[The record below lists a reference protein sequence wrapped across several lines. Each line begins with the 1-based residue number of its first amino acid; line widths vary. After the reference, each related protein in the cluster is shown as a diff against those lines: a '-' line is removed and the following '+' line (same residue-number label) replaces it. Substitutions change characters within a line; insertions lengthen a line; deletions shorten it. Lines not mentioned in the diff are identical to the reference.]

1 MRKIFALFILLTLL
15 ACEAKQRLDV
25 PIEDIIE
32 GPAKAV
38 EITSAAVV
46 EPEVPAPIVEIKEV
60 VSEPPKPM
68 ERGAVEN
75 IDVLLKGSSATVN
88 VLFENGEEKFT
99 VQSTD
104 QGMILGI
111 LVGKYGMAEE
121 KTRSLTTFLEEANTE
136 KIVQA
141 SNTTQTTVA
150 KTITGTR
157 VVEIKAYSYQPEVLT
172 IPAGTAVVWVHKDL
186 SPHTITSNAIGDSF
200 DSGVIERGDTFTH
213 NFFEEGAYEYY
224 STLHPSMRGRIIV
237 E

>member
-1 MRKIFALFILLTLL
+1 MRKIFALLILLTLL
-15 ACEAKQRLDV
+15 ACEKEQRLDV
-25 PIEDIIE
+25 PIEDIIK
-32 GPAKAV
+32 GPAKSV
-38 EITSAAVV
+38 EVTTAAVV
-46 EPEVPAPIVEIKEV
+46 EPEVQEPVVEIKEV
-60 VSEPPKPM
+60 VPEPPKPV

-111 LVGKYGMAEE
+111 LVGKYGMTED
-121 KTRSLTTFLEEANTE
+121 KTRSLTSFLQEANTE
-136 KIVQA
+136 KIVTA
-141 SNTTQTTVA
+141 SNVTQTAT

-157 VVEIKAYSYQPEVLT
+157 VVEIKAYSYQPEVLI

-186 SPHTITSNAIGDSF
+186 SPHTVTSNAVGDTF
-200 DSGVIERGDTFTH
+200 NSGVIERGDTFTH
-213 NFFEEGAYEYY
+213 NFFERGAYEYY
-224 STLHPSMRGRIIV
+224 STLHPSMRGRIVV